1 MGADVDIEASGLL
14 DGLEGRA
21 RRDRAELVAWLIEQ
35 GFDIEHVRGSV
46 GAPLLLPVNRVLGD
60 DGEYVS
66 AQQVCESTGID
77 LDLLQRLQGAVGL
90 PRTDDPNA
98 AVLLRSDAEA
108 AAHAKLFI
116 DEGVDPDETVALMR
130 ALMEGLGQAAAMMRL
145 AAFKILMRPG
155 ASEIELAQASEELI
169 RKTEPRL
176 GPMIED
182 LLRLRLRQSLEVEA
196 VNAAERAAGAL
207 PGARQVSV
215 AFADVAGFTRLG
227 ETVPAEE
234 LHRLASR
241 LVDLAYTLAVVPVRF
256 IKAIGD
262 EVMLVSTD
270 PGPLLHTVLDLEAA
284 ARANGLPRLRIGV
297 ASGAAVTRGGDWFGR
312 PVNVASRVTSAARPG
327 SVLVAESTHDLVGS
341 VAGLTWTP
349 AGNRRLKGLRDEIKL
364 FRLARSA
371 EPQEV

>member
-1 MGADVDIEASGLL
+1 VSCGFVGPLVRICALGGGLT
-14 DGLEGRA
+14 GPGMS
-21 RRDRAELVAWLIEQ
+21 AE
-35 GFDIEHVRGSV
+35 
-46 GAPLLLPVNRVLGD
+46 N
-60 DGEYVS
+60 
-66 AQQVCESTGID
+66 
-77 LDLLQRLQGAVGL
+77 
-90 PRTDDPNA
+90 
-98 AVLLRSDAEA
+98 
-108 AAHAKLFI
+108 
-116 DEGVDPDETVALMR
+116 
-130 ALMEGLGQAAAMMRL
+130 
-145 AAFKILMRPG
+145 
-155 ASEIELAQASEELI
+155 
-169 RKTEPRL
+169 RL
-176 GPMIED
+176 GRRSRDGRPQPAPDFAGEKPLED

-207 PGARQVSV
+207 PGARQVTV

-327 SVLVAESTHDLVGS
+327 PYWWQSRRTIWSAALPGS
-341 VAGLTWTP
+341 RGDPPKAG
-349 AGNRRLKGLRDEIKL
+349 GSRGCVMR
-364 FRLARSA
+364 
-371 EPQEV
+371 